1 MATENEQHDHA
12 RDVAGNVSVERPFA
26 RTLGCGEAQP
36 APSST
41 SPRSTTRPS
50 PSLAEPTE
58 PQRRHRTPIEEVND
72 VLRQLRIPELADVL
86 LFAQRTLAT
95 RDACPDPAVMSEI
108 LAAMSRLHPAYKN
121 TLGVPLPI
129 LRGALVAVPRAAL
142 EATLLRA
149 EREGSI
155 KLVAASPLTPFIE
168 RQAGIHDS
176 KRGLLYFCA
185 APTPAR

>member
-1 MATENEQHDHA
+1 MATENEQHDRA
-12 RDVAGNVSVERPFA
+12 RDVAGIISVERPFA

-50 PSLAEPTE
+50 PSLAEPTQ

-72 VLRQLRIPELADVL
+72 VFRQLRIPELADVL
-86 LFAQRTLAT
+86 LFAQRTLAA
-95 RDACPDPAVMSEI
+95 REAGPDPSVISEL

-121 TLGVPLPI
+121 TQGVPLPI

-142 EATLLRA
+142 EAALLRA

-168 RQAGIHDS
+168 RQAGIQDS

-185 APTPAR
+185 APAPAR